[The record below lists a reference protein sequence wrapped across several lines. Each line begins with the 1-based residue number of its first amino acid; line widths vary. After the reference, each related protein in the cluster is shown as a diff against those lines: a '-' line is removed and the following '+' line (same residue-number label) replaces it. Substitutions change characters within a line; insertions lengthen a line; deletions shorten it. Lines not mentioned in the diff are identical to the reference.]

1 MGMDDLL
8 VWNGSWAWGL
18 PLILLNVIFHVIG
31 LGLVHAKGVGI
42 LSIVKNDCR
51 FLYVFALVM
60 GVTAILATLLHA
72 SEACIWAGA
81 FRALGVFSDN
91 KSAMLYSLS
100 AITTF
105 GHAELS
111 LAPHWRLM
119 GALEALNGT
128 ILFGCT
134 SAFLYGMVQRVW
146 LVEVSERRAFS
157 MVGSTRHPMAT
168 ARSPG

>member
-42 LSIVKNDCR
+42 LTIVKNDCR

-60 GVTAILATLLHA
+60 GVTAILVTLLHA

-111 LAPHWRLM
+111 LAPHRNYGNVVRQAGSDLIAALICHPLRRL
-119 GALEALNGT
+119 
-128 ILFGCT
+128 
-134 SAFLYGMVQRVW
+134 R
-146 LVEVSERRAFS
+146 ERRTDLVADLFADGPS
-157 MVGSTRHPMAT
+157 WMIHHRQSRREDTM
-168 ARSPG
+168 

>member
-18 PLILLNVIFHVIG
+18 PLILLNVIFHAIG
-31 LGLVHAKGVGI
+31 LGLVLAKGVGI

-81 FRALGVFSDN
+81 FRVLGVFSDGP
-91 KSAMLYSLS
+91 SA
-100 AITTF
+100 
-105 GHAELS
+105 
-111 LAPHWRLM
+111 WW
-119 GALEALNGT
+119 
-128 ILFGCT
+128 
-134 SAFLYGMVQRVW
+134 VQRDIQW
-146 LVEVSERRAFS
+146 RRHDRRVNRWQDVTSRLA
-157 MVGSTRHPMAT
+157 VGGFGPNCIGGDHP
-168 ARSPG
+168 RSPRPALPG